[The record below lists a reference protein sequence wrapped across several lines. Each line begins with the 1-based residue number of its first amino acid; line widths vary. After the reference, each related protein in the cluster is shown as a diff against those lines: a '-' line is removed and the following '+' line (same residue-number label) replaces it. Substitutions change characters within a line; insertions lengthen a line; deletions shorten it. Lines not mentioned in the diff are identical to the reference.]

1 MKIAT
6 IARDVSHSPNMA
18 ANDAAILGCVADEL
32 RAKGLQVIEATEAEL
47 PDGCV
52 AVCHMSRTPGLLERL
67 KEAERCGVTVIN
79 SPTAVENCSRL
90 KMMHKMK
97 VAGIRQPPY
106 CLIDERTPLDSLR
119 YPAWLKR
126 ADGWSTHC
134 DDVCF
139 VRNAD
144 EAKEAFDNMRSRGIT
159 RVVHCGHVAGD
170 IVKFYGVGKGFF
182 RHIYPDPEKSKFGL
196 EKINGAPHCYPFS
209 LDEMKRTVF
218 SAAESIGLEIY
229 GGDCIVCEDGAIYI
243 IDMNDFPSFSAI
255 RDEAAGEI
263 AEYIINRIT
272 EER

>member
-52 AVCHMSRTPGLLERL
+52 AVCHMSRSPEVLERL

-79 SPTAVENCSRL
+79 SPTAVENCSRRKMML
-90 KMMHKMK
+90 KMRE
-97 VAGIRQPPY
+97 AGIKQPQY
-106 CLIDERTPLDSLR
+106 SIIDERIPLDSLR

-144 EAKEAFDNMRSRGIT
+144 EAKEAFDNMVGRGIT
-159 RVVHCGHVAGD
+159 GVVHCEHVAGD

-182 RHIYPDPEKSKFGL
+182 RYIYPDPEKSKFGL
-196 EKINGAPHCYPFS
+196 EKINGAPHRYPFS
-209 LDEMKRTVF
+209 LDEMKSAVF

-229 GGDCIVCEDGAIYI
+229 GGDSIVCNDGAVYI

-255 RDEAAGEI
+255 RDEAAREI
-263 AEYIINRIT
+263 AGHIINRIN